1 MYQRIAFG
9 GSYSPMFFENIE
21 DVNKREF
28 MLLSTLVV
36 PTVMLGIYT
45 APILD
50 CLNYGA
56 STLIFSS
63 DFTVMCD
70 ATQA

>member
-1 MYQRIAFG
+1 
-9 GSYSPMFFENIE
+9 MFFENIE

-36 PTVMLGIYT
+36 PTVMLGIYP

-50 CLNYGA
+50 GLNYGA
-56 STLIFSS
+56 STLIFTS

>member
-9 GSYSPMFFENIE
+9 GSYSSMFFENIE

-36 PTVMLGIYT
+36 PTVILGIYA
-45 APILD
+45 APVID
-50 CLNYGA
+50 GLNYGV

-63 DFTVMCD
+63 DFTVICD
-70 ATQA
+70 APRA